1 MTEKAS
7 RKKNTCNIATTLKDA
22 AAKNPRGIAVAV
34 PFARGAGGKMVYR
47 EISFSEL
54 DRQSSLIASGL
65 QKTGI
70 KRGARTLLMVKPGIE
85 FVALTFSLFKC
96 GAVPVF
102 IDPGMGKDNLLNCV
116 KQVSVK
122 AFIGIRLAHLFRI
135 AHRRHFKSI
144 SQKISVGW
152 FPGCLTLDGVKNKGD
167 SDFEIVKTASDETA
181 AIIFTTGSTGSP
193 KGVTYTHGIF
203 KAQVD
208 YIRDYYGMGHGD
220 VDLAAFPLFALF
232 SVGLGMKAVIPDMN
246 PSKPA
251 KADPAKIVEAII
263 DNGATFSF
271 GSPALWNN
279 VSRYCVENKIKLPT
293 LRKVLMAGAPVPS
306 VIHENLLNKI
316 MGEKG
321 QTHTPYGATESLP
334 IADMTGSEVLDETA
348 ALTAKGKGI
357 CVGRPLP
364 GITIRIIPITESVI
378 EKFDEALELPPEEIG
393 EIVVKGPVVTKEY
406 FDLAEMTQKA
416 KIKEGKTVWH
426 RMGDVGYF
434 DKNGRLWFCG
444 RKGHRVVTGAMTL
457 FTICCEAIF
466 NNHPDVFRG
475 ALVGLGEWPNQHPV
489 IIIELTEDGK
499 KNNRDKITKELLE
512 SAAKNA
518 ITKSIKDVLY
528 HPSFPT
534 DIRHN
539 AKIFRE
545 ELKTWA
551 EKKIPHLVPKK
562 ASGKMKTLVL

>member
-1 MTEKAS
+1 MTKETA
-7 RKKNTCNIATTLKDA
+7 RKKNICNIATTLKDA
-22 AAKNPRGIAVAV
+22 AVKNPRGIAVAV
-34 PFARGAGGKMVYR
+34 PFARGADGTMVYR

-54 DRQSSLIASGL
+54 DHQTSLIASGL

-70 KRGARTLLMVKPGIE
+70 KRGVRTLLMVKPGIE
-85 FVALTFSLFKC
+85 FVAVTFSLFKC

-102 IDPGMGKDNLLNCV
+102 IDPGMGKGNLLNCV
-116 KQVSVK
+116 KQVDVE
-122 AFIGIRLAHLFRI
+122 AFIGIPLAHLFRI

-144 SQKISVGW
+144 GHKISVGW
-152 FPGCLTLDGVKNKGD
+152 FPGCVTLDGLKNKGD
-167 SDFEIVKTASDETA
+167 SDFEIERTASDETA

-208 YIRDYYGMGHGD
+208 YIRDYYGMGRGD

-232 SVGLGMKAVIPDMN
+232 SVGLGMKAVIPQMN

-293 LRKVLMAGAPVPS
+293 LRKVLMAGAPVSS
-306 VIHENLLNKI
+306 VIHERLLNEI
-316 MGEKG
+316 MDEKG

-334 IADMTGSEVLDETA
+334 IADMTGSEVLEETA

-378 EKFDEALELPPEEIG
+378 GKFDEALELPPEEIG
-393 EIVVKGPVVTKEY
+393 EIAVKGPVVTKEY
-406 FDLAEMTQKA
+406 FGLPEITQKA
-416 KIKEGKTVWH
+416 KINEAKKEGKEVWH

-444 RKGHRVVTGAMTL
+444 RKGHRVVTGNLTL

-466 NNHPDVFRG
+466 NNHPDVFRS

-489 IIIELTEDGK
+489 IIIELTEDGNK
-499 KNNRDKITKELLE
+499 KNRDEITKELLE
-512 SAAKNA
+512 SAATNA

-528 HPSFPT
+528 HSSFPT

-545 ELKTWA
+545 KLKTWA
-551 EKKIPHLVPKK
+551 EKKLPHLVPKK
-562 ASGKMKTLVL
+562 RPGK